1 MITEAEFTAQVIEL
15 ARLHGW
21 RTLHLRPARTS
32 KGWRT
37 PVQGDGVGWPDLFLV
52 RGDVAIAAELKVGRN
67 RVTSDQ
73 QAWLDDL
80 CHAGVMVFIWQ
91 PEHWDTIEYVL
102 QHGKERS

>member
-1 MITEAEFTAQVIEL
+1 MKVTEAKFTAQVIEL

-52 RGDVAIAAELKVGRN
+52 RGPRIVVAELKVDGKL
-67 RVTSDQ
+67 TTEQ
-73 QAWLDDL
+73 EAWLL
-80 CHAGVMVFIWQ
+80 ALGGAGLMVYVWRPKDWSQ
-91 PEHWDTIEYVL
+91 IEQVL
-102 QHGKERS
+102 RHGEAS